1 MTNSETIVSAS
12 SHVGDSS
19 VQTATGDKYKGDGY
33 YSRADG
39 VHTVQYNLANE
50 FRGRIVIQATLAT
63 LPGSSDWF
71 DVADTENT
79 YTGSTGSFM
88 YNFTGNYVWV
98 RAYVDTWTAGTINS
112 ITLNH

>member
-1 MTNSETIVSAS
+1 MTNSETILSAS

-19 VQTATGDKYKGDGY
+19 VQTTTGDKYKGDGY

-39 VHTVQYNLANE
+39 FHTVQYNLSNE

-63 LPGSSDWF
+63 NPGSSDGF
-71 DVADTENT
+71 DVATSGT
-79 YTGSTGSFM
+79 RYTGSTVSFM
-88 YNFTGNYVWV
+88 YYFTAHHVWL
-98 RAYVDTWTAGTINS
+98 RAVVDTWTAGTINS